1 MNICETVTNRILK
14 QLESGQLPWRKTW
27 TVGLASQARS
37 QRRFRKLAPAESES
51 GIDHG
56 FGPPPLLPWP
66 FPLSL
71 ACFPN
76 RRRSAR

>member
-37 QRRFRKLAPAESES
+37 QRRF
-51 GIDHG
+51 
-56 FGPPPLLPWP
+56 
-66 FPLSL
+66 
-71 ACFPN
+71 
-76 RRRSAR
+76 

>member
-37 QRRFRKLAPAESES
+37 QRRFCRLAPAEGACS
-51 GIDHG
+51 IC
-56 FGPPPLLPWP
+56 PALLPSTI
-66 FPLSL
+66 FAAIAPL
-71 ACFPN
+71 
-76 RRRSAR
+76 